1 MGEVYRAHDSRLGRD
16 LAIKILS
23 RKLSANE
30 QDLARFEREAC
41 SASALNHP
49 NIITIFE
56 LGEAQDFMY
65 FVMQL
70 VEGISLSQWLKQTK
84 KHPLPRKRLPSL
96 EDIIRLADQVLE
108 VLAFAH
114 QEGVVHR
121 DIKPE
126 NLLWIEK
133 SRKVM
138 VADFGLAAVYHTVY
152 DEEKAFILGS
162 PLYVSP
168 EQARGESVDGRADL
182 FSFGCVLLEL
192 TLGFLPVK
200 VERPERIFQTRAKEN
215 PDMFTG
221 MAFDHS
227 PAVPRIWSDFIA
239 RALLPKREDR
249 FADATAMLDHLRVI
263 APGLRGL
270 EARTA
275 ADASTAAVMGNGA
288 AAAGGSIAGKGAM
301 AGGAATGAIPAQ
313 PGPPQAVRPKR
324 PSGSPGPED
333 TAPAAPTGPG

>member
-1 MGEVYRAHDSRLGRD
+1 FEFGERPEYL
-16 LAIKILS
+16 
-23 RKLSANE
+23 
-30 QDLARFEREAC
+30 
-41 SASALNHP
+41 
-49 NIITIFE
+49 
-56 LGEAQDFMY
+56 Y

-70 VEGISLSQWLKQTK
+70 VDGVNLSEWLKQKK

-96 EDIIRLADQVLE
+96 DELVRVAEQVLE

-152 DEEKAFILGS
+152 DEEKAYILGS

-168 EQARGESVDGRADL
+168 EQARGDAVDGRADL

-192 TLGFLPVK
+192 TLGFIPVK
-200 VERPERIFQTRAKEN
+200 VERPERIFQTRAKES

-221 MAFDHS
+221 MAADHS
-227 PAVPRIWSDFIA
+227 PAVPAVWSDFIA
-239 RALLPKREDR
+239 RSLRPNRDHR
-249 FADATAMLDHLRVI
+249 FADAEAMLAALRAI
-263 APGLRGL
+263 APGLR
-270 EARTA
+270 A
-275 ADASTAAVMGNGA
+275 ADSAAESGRNP
-288 AAAGGSIAGKGAM
+288 AG
-301 AGGAATGAIPAQ
+301 
-313 PGPPQAVRPKR
+313 
-324 PSGSPGPED
+324 SG
-333 TAPAAPTGPG
+333 

>member
-1 MGEVYRAHDSRLGRD
+1 MTQPRALPDLTGQSLGTVTLLHKIGEGSMGVVYRGFQTT
-16 LAIKILS
+16 LS
-23 RKLSANE
+23 RPVAVKVVFRDRLNKLFTQERFRQEAEVVAN
-30 QDLARFEREAC
+30 LI
-41 SASALNHP
+41 HP

-56 LGEAQDFMY
+56 LGEAPDYMY

-70 VEGISLSQWLKQTK
+70 VEGVNLSQWLKQKK
-84 KHPLPRKRLPSL
+84 KHPLPRRRLPSL
-96 EDIIRLADQVLE
+96 DELIRVAEQVLE

-114 QEGVVHR
+114 GEGVVHR

-168 EQARGESVDGRADL
+168 EQARGDTVDGRADL
-182 FSFGCVLLEL
+182 FSLGCVLLEM

-200 VERPERIFQTRAKEN
+200 VERPERIFQTRAKES

-221 MAFDHS
+221 MALDHS
-227 PAVPRIWSDFIA
+227 PMVPMLWSDFIT
-239 RALLPKREDR
+239 RALLPKRDDR
-249 FADATAMLDHLRVI
+249 FADASAMLGHLRAI
-263 APGLRGL
+263 APGLKAQEAKSAGETRG
-270 EARTA
+270 
-275 ADASTAAVMGNGA
+275 D
-288 AAAGGSIAGKGAM
+288 
-301 AGGAATGAIPAQ
+301 
-313 PGPPQAVRPKR
+313 
-324 PSGSPGPED
+324 
-333 TAPAAPTGPG
+333 

>member
-1 MGEVYRAHDSRLGRD
+1 MTQPRALPDLTGQSLGTVTLLHKIGEGSMGVVYRGFQTT
-16 LAIKILS
+16 LS
-23 RKLSANE
+23 RPVAVKVVFRDRLNKLFTQERFRQEAEVVAN
-30 QDLARFEREAC
+30 L
-41 SASALNHP
+41 LHP

-56 LGEAQDFMY
+56 LGEAPDFMY

-70 VEGISLSQWLKQTK
+70 VDGINLSQWLKQKK
-84 KHPLPRKRLPSL
+84 KHPLPRKRLPSMDEL
-96 EDIIRLADQVLE
+96 LRLADQVLE

-114 QEGVVHR
+114 GEGVVHR

-168 EQARGESVDGRADL
+168 EQARGDTVDGRADL
-182 FSFGCVLLEL
+182 FSFGCVLLEM

-200 VERPERIFQTRAKEN
+200 VERPERIFHTRAKEN

-221 MAFDHS
+221 MAADHS
-227 PAVPRIWSDFIA
+227 PTVPRAWSDFIS
-239 RALLPKREDR
+239 RSLLPKRDDR
-249 FADATAMLDHLRVI
+249 FADAGAMLDHLRAI
-263 APGLRGL
+263 APGLRAL
-270 EARTA
+270 EA
-275 ADASTAAVMGNGA
+275 
-288 AAAGGSIAGKGAM
+288 K
-301 AGGAATGAIPAQ
+301 
-313 PGPPQAVRPKR
+313 
-324 PSGSPGPED
+324 SPGESSGD
-333 TAPAAPTGPG
+333 